1 MAEQK
6 KRMDSVYF
14 VLNLRKG
21 RCIDVIKGVLIL
33 VVHRPDNGRMSSLD
47 LAFQEVEASVIMK
60 SCG

>member
-14 VLNLRKG
+14 VLYLRKG

-33 VVHRPDNGRMSSLD
+33 VVHRPDKGHMSSLE
-47 LAFQEVEASVIMK
+47 LAFQEVEASVVMK